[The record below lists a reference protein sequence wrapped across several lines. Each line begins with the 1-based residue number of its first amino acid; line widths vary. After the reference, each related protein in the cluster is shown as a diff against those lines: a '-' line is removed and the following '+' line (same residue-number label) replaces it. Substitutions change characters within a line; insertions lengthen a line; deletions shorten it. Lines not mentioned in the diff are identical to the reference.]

1 MIILK
6 HILYKNNGMRYLE
19 KNIPYKVYEFY
30 FRPLCKFSSYSINN
44 FRNIGISAH
53 IDAGKTTLTERIL
66 YYTGKIK
73 SIHEVRGSDGVGA
86 TMDSME
92 LEREKGITIQSA
104 TTNCVWDVNNKKYNI
119 NIIDTP
125 GHVDFTIE
133 VERSLRVLDSAILV
147 ICGVSGVQSQTLTV
161 NRQMDRYH
169 IPRILFINKLDRDG
183 ANVERTLN
191 TIEKR
196 LNLNTILLQMP
207 IGIEQKFKGVYD
219 LIDRK
224 GYLFKGK
231 NGIILNEIN
240 NKEDIL
246 SIDNSFSFEMMELL
260 RNRIFEK
267 LADVDDEF
275 AEIYLNNDIND
286 ISKNDIYLSIRKSTI
301 KNLVTPIC
309 LGSAKNNVGVQIL
322 LNYVCNFLP
331 SPKEI
336 NNYGYIYSDI
346 QDEKKKNNDIDNDM
360 ENAPPYQSDGHSD
373 KTVINYNNNNN
384 DNNNNNNN
392 FDYTHKDEYQDA
404 KNKSR
409 KKVQL
414 LCDNNL
420 PMVGFLFKIQEDAIY
435 GQMSYFRIYQGKI
448 KKKEMIT
455 NMMTNKKEVI
465 KKIMK
470 MHSNMAQEVNE
481 ACAGDIVA
489 ISGINGSTGTT
500 YTNGIN
506 SNLHLLNIFI
516 PKPVISVAVEIL
528 KKGDMTK
535 LTKAL
540 NKFTKEDP
548 TFYVKTDE
556 QTKETIF
563 EGIGELQ
570 LEIYKE
576 RLKREF
582 NINVNLKNPKIN
594 FKETITKPFE
604 CSYTYKKQKGGAGL
618 YAHVHAIFETIS
630 DNYNDTTHCTFVN
643 EVIGND
649 LPKNFILSIEKAFKE
664 QIEKGYLYNSEIINM
679 KMRLIGG
686 KIHEVDSNDLAFKKA
701 TINLIKEN
709 YQNFCPV
716 LLEPIML
723 VEIISNYEHQSNIL
737 TSITKRKGLV
747 NNIVNNLNIIYIYA
761 DIPLKHMFNYIN
773 EIRAITQGQGTY
785 TMEFSRYEQVSKNDL
800 DEILKQK
807 NTS

>member
-1 MIILK
+1 MLLNAAQCRLTFTVGLNFHK
-6 HILYKNNGMRYLE
+6 DFLNHNDGS
-19 KNIPYKVYEFY
+19 
-30 FRPLCKFSSYSINN
+30 CKFSSDCVENL
-44 FRNIGISAH
+44 RNIGISAH

-86 TMDSME
+86 TMDSMD

-104 TTNCVWDVNNKKYNI
+104 ATNCNWDVNNKKFTI

-133 VERSLRVLDSAILV
+133 VERSLRVLDAGILV

-161 NRQMDRYH
+161 NRQMDRYF

-183 ANVERTLN
+183 ANVERTLS
-191 TIEKR
+191 TIEKK
-196 LNLNTILLQMP
+196 LNLNTVLLQMP

-219 LIDRK
+219 LVHKK

-231 NGIILNEIN
+231 NGVLIQEVKDDEELL
-240 NKEDIL
+240 KHDP
-246 SIDNSFSFEMMELL
+246 SFSIHIRDLL

-267 LADVDDEF
+267 LADRDDEF
-275 AEIYLNNDIND
+275 ADVYLNNDIND
-286 ISKNDIYLSIRKSTI
+286 IRKEDVYDALRRCTI
-301 KNLVTPIC
+301 KNKITPIC
-309 LGSAKNNVGVQIL
+309 LGSAKNNVGIQIL

-331 SPKEI
+331 SPREI
-336 NNYGYIYSDI
+336 SNCGYIYEDANSERNGRNGINDSN
-346 QDEKKKNNDIDNDM
+346 DSNNG
-360 ENAPPYQSDGHSD
+360 S
-373 KTVINYNNNNN
+373 
-384 DNNNNNNN
+384 
-392 FDYTHKDEYQDA
+392 FDYLEKMQGWSEEHTKED
-404 KNKSR
+404 
-409 KKVQL
+409 KVQL
-414 LCDNNL
+414 SCDSTL
-420 PMVGFLFKIQEDAIY
+420 PMVGFLFKIQEDSMH
-435 GQMSYFRIYQGKI
+435 GQMSYFRLYQGKI
-448 KKKEMIT
+448 KKKELIT
-455 NMMTNKKEVI
+455 NMITNKKESI

-470 MHSNMAQEVNE
+470 MHSNTAQEINE
-481 ACAGDIVA
+481 AHAGDIVA
-489 ISGINGSTGTT
+489 INGLSGKTGTT
-500 YTNGIN
+500 YTNGIY
-506 SNLHLLNIFI
+506 SNFHLLNIYV

-528 KKGDMTK
+528 KKGDVLK

-540 NKFTKEDP
+540 SKFTKEDP

-556 QTKETIF
+556 QTKEIIF

-594 FKETITKPFE
+594 FKETITKPYE

-618 YAHVHAIFETIS
+618 YAHVHAIFETVS
-630 DNYNDTTHCTFVN
+630 DNYNDTTHCIFVN

-664 QIEKGYLYNSEIINM
+664 QIEKGYLNSSEIINM

-709 YQNFCPV
+709 YNNFCPV

-747 NNIVNNLNIIYIYA
+747 TNIINNINTVYIYA

-785 TMEFSRYEQVSKNDL
+785 TMEFARYEQVSKNDL
-800 DEILKQK
+800 DEILKLKNQK
-807 NTS
+807 

>member
-6 HILYKNNGMRYLE
+6 HILYKNNGRRFFEKTIPNKIYNFYLSG
-19 KNIPYKVYEFY
+19 
-30 FRPLCKFSSYSINN
+30 LCKFSSCCIDNL
-44 FRNIGISAH
+44 RNIGISAH

-73 SIHEVRGSDGVGA
+73 SIHEVRGNDGVGA

-104 TTNCVWDVNNKKYNI
+104 TTNCVWEINNKKYNI

-183 ANVERTLN
+183 ANVERTLH

-219 LIDRK
+219 LINRK
-224 GYLFKGK
+224 GYLFQGK

-240 NKEDIL
+240 NKEEIL
-246 SIDNSFSFEMMELL
+246 SLDNSFSFEIMELL
-260 RNRIFEK
+260 RNRILEK

-286 ISKNDIYLSIRKSTI
+286 IKKNDIYSSIRKSTI

-336 NNYGYIYSDI
+336 NNYGYIIYSDVLEDKI
-346 QDEKKKNNDIDNDM
+346 KNNDICN
-360 ENAPPYQSDGHSD
+360 ETQNTQQYQSQDQNDISI
-373 KTVINYNNNNN
+373 INYNNQNSINN
-384 DNNNNNNN
+384 
-392 FDYTHKDEYQDA
+392 YTHKDDHHSS
-404 KNKSR
+404 KNKS
-409 KKVQL
+409 KKKIQL

-420 PMVGFLFKIQEDAIY
+420 PMVGFLFKIQEDNMY

-455 NMMTNKKEVI
+455 NMMTNKKEIV

-470 MHSNMAQEVNE
+470 MHSNMAKEVNE
-481 ACAGDIVA
+481 ASAGDIVA
-489 ISGINGSTGTT
+489 ICGINGSTGTT

-506 SNLHLLNIFI
+506 TNLHLLNIFI

-709 YQNFCPV
+709 YHNFCPV

-807 NTS
+807 STA

>member
-1 MIILK
+1 MIGYSRVLVK
-6 HILYKNNGMRYLE
+6 KKLWLFKKRLHNKTFLFLNNSY
-19 KNIPYKVYEFY
+19 N
-30 FRPLCKFSSYSINN
+30 FSSSVENL
-44 FRNIGISAH
+44 RNIGISAH

-73 SIHEVRGSDGVGA
+73 SIHEVRGSDGIGA
-86 TMDSME
+86 TMDSMD

-104 TTNCVWDVNNKKYNI
+104 ATNCNWDVNNKIYTI

-133 VERSLRVLDSAILV
+133 VERSLRVLDAAILV

-161 NRQMDRYH
+161 NRQMDRYF

-183 ANVERTLN
+183 ANVERTLS
-191 TIEKR
+191 TIEKK
-196 LNLNTILLQMP
+196 LNLNTILLQIP
-207 IGIEQKFKGVYD
+207 IGIEQKLKGVYD
-219 LIDRK
+219 LIEKK

-231 NGIILNEIN
+231 NGIFVEEIKEEEIL
-240 NKEDIL
+240 KYDP
-246 SIDNSFSFEMMELL
+246 SFSFQTKELL

-267 LADVDDEF
+267 LADIDDEF

-286 ISKNDIYLSIRKSTI
+286 IKNCDVYDAIRKCTI
-301 KNLVTPIC
+301 KNKLAPIC

-331 SPKEI
+331 SPKDI
-336 NNYGYIYSDI
+336 NNYGFIYKENSNENKSN
-346 QDEKKKNNDIDNDM
+346 QSEKDEEIFNVENSGENLMKNKNKKKV
-360 ENAPPYQSDGHSD
+360 EL
-373 KTVINYNNNNN
+373 K
-384 DNNNNNNN
+384 
-392 FDYTHKDEYQDA
+392 
-404 KNKSR
+404 
-409 KKVQL
+409 
-414 LCDNNL
+414 CDNTL
-420 PMVGFLFKIQEDAIY
+420 PMVGFLFKIQEDSMH

-448 KKKEMIT
+448 KKKDMIT
-455 NMMTNKKEVI
+455 NMITNKKEVV

-470 MHSNMAQEVNE
+470 MHSNMAKEINE
-481 ACAGDIVA
+481 AYAGDIVA
-489 ISGINGSTGTT
+489 INGINGSTGTT

-506 SNLHLLNIFI
+506 ANFHLLNICV

-576 RLKREF
+576 RLKREY

-594 FKETITKPFE
+594 FKETITKPYE

-630 DNYNDTTHCTFVN
+630 DNYNDTTHCIFVN

-709 YQNFCPV
+709 YHNFCPV

-747 NNIVNNLNIIYIYA
+747 INIVNNMNIIYIYA

-785 TMEFSRYEQVSKNDL
+785 TMEFARYEQVSKNDL

-807 NTS
+807 NNK

>member
-1 MIILK
+1 MMARHCVFLLRTN
-6 HILYKNNGMRYLE
+6 LYRTK
-19 KNIPYKVYEFY
+19 KAIPSRAVLFMNSS
-30 FRPLCKFSSYSINN
+30 CNFSSICIDNL
-44 FRNIGISAH
+44 RNIGISAH

-73 SIHEVRGSDGVGA
+73 SIHEVRGTDGIGA
-86 TMDSME
+86 TMDSMD

-104 TTNCVWDVNNKKYNI
+104 ATHCVWDVNNNKYDI

-133 VERSLRVLDSAILV
+133 VERSLRVLDAAVLV

-183 ANVERTLN
+183 ANIERTLE
-191 TIEKR
+191 TIEKK
-196 LNLNTILLQMP
+196 LNLNTILLQIP
-207 IGIEQKFKGVYD
+207 IGIEQKLKGVYD
-219 LIDRK
+219 LVNKK

-231 NGIILNEIN
+231 SGVNVEEIPSDQDVLNIDPSFPIN
-240 NKEDIL
+240 L
-246 SIDNSFSFEMMELL
+246 VELL

-267 LADVDDEF
+267 LADADDEF
-275 AEIYLNNDIND
+275 AEIYLNNDVND
-286 ISKNDIYLSIRKSTI
+286 IKIDDIHKTIRKCTI
-301 KNLVTPIC
+301 LNKIAPIC
-309 LGSAKNNVGVQIL
+309 LGSAKSNVGVQL
-322 LNYVCNFLP
+322 LLDNVCNFLP
-331 SPKEI
+331 SPREVK
-336 NNYGYIYSDI
+336 NYGYVYDGQNIADTDI
-346 QDEKKKNNDIDNDM
+346 
-360 ENAPPYQSDGHSD
+360 
-373 KTVINYNNNNN
+373 VNNNMDTDVENRETN
-384 DNNNNNNN
+384 DNCVQSN
-392 FDYTHKDEYQDA
+392 
-404 KNKSR
+404 KNKR
-409 KKVQL
+409 EVQL
-414 LCDNNL
+414 LCDHSA
-420 PMVGFLFKIQEDAIY
+420 PMVGFLFKIQEDSMH

-448 KKKEMIT
+448 RKKDMIT
-455 NMMTNKKEVI
+455 NMITHKKEVV

-470 MHSNMAQEVNE
+470 MHSNMAQEINE
-481 ACAGDIVA
+481 AHAGDIIA
-489 ISGINGSTGTT
+489 INGITGSTGTT
-500 YTNGIN
+500 YTNGITT
-506 SNLHLLNIFI
+506 NLHLLNIYV

-594 FKETITKPFE
+594 FKETITKPYE

-618 YAHVHAIFETIS
+618 YAHVHAIFETVS
-630 DNYNDTTHCTFVN
+630 DNYNDTPHCQFVN

-649 LPKNFILSIEKAFKE
+649 LPKNFIQSIEKAFKE
-664 QIEKGYLYNSEIINM
+664 QIEKGYLNQSEIINM
-679 KMRLIGG
+679 KMRLISG

-747 NNIVNNLNIIYIYA
+747 TNIVNNMNIIYVYA

-800 DEILKQK
+800 DDILKQANK
-807 NTS
+807 K

>member
-1 MIILK
+1 MIRYNLFFLK
-6 HILYKNNGMRYLE
+6 
-19 KNIPYKVYEFY
+19 KNICVLAKIVHKKKF
-30 FRPLCKFSSYSINN
+30 FFLNSSCKFSSACVENL
-44 FRNIGISAH
+44 RNIGISAH

-86 TMDSME
+86 TMDSMD

-104 TTNCVWDVNNKKYNI
+104 ATNCNWDVNNKKFYI

-133 VERSLRVLDSAILV
+133 VERSLRVLDAAILV

-161 NRQMDRYH
+161 NRQMDRYK

-183 ANVERTLN
+183 ANVERTLT
-191 TIEKR
+191 TIEKK
-196 LNLNTILLQMP
+196 LNLSTIMLQIP
-207 IGIEQKFKGVYD
+207 IGIEQKLKGVYD
-219 LIDRK
+219 LINKK
-224 GYLFKGK
+224 GYLFIGK
-231 NGIILNEIN
+231 NGEIMEEI
-240 NKEDIL
+240 KDDTELLRYDP
-246 SIDNSFSFEMMELL
+246 SFSFQTVELL

-275 AEIYLNNDIND
+275 AELYLNCDLCDI
-286 ISKNDIYLSIRKSTI
+286 KNEDVYNAIRTCTI
-301 KNLVTPIC
+301 KNKITPIC
-309 LGSAKNNVGVQIL
+309 LGSAKNNVGVQML

-331 SPKEI
+331 SPREI
-336 NNYGYIYSDI
+336 TNYGYIYNDLGTHTGRDATTGASCGSNGSIGDI
-346 QDEKKKNNDIDNDM
+346 GGIRDVGDGEEGVVSVAVRQNNKKKV
-360 ENAPPYQSDGHSD
+360 ELQ
-373 KTVINYNNNNN
+373 
-384 DNNNNNNN
+384 
-392 FDYTHKDEYQDA
+392 
-404 KNKSR
+404 
-409 KKVQL
+409 
-414 LCDNNL
+414 CDSSL
-420 PMVGFLFKIQEDAIY
+420 PMVGFLFKIQEDSMH

-448 KKKEMIT
+448 RKKEMIT

-470 MHSNMAQEVNE
+470 MHSNMAQEINE
-481 ACAGDIVA
+481 AHAGDIVA
-489 ISGINGSTGTT
+489 INGINGSTGTT
-500 YTNGIN
+500 YTNGIHAN
-506 SNLHLLNIFI
+506 FHLLNIYV

-556 QTKETIF
+556 QTKEIIF

-618 YAHVHAIFETIS
+618 YAHVHAIFETVS
-630 DNYNDTTHCTFVN
+630 DDYNDTTHCIFVN

-649 LPKNFILSIEKAFKE
+649 LPKNFIISIEKAFKE
-664 QIEKGYLYNSEIINM
+664 QVEKGYLNQSEIINL

-701 TINLIKEN
+701 TIHLIKEN
-709 YQNFCPV
+709 YQHFNPV
-716 LLEPIML
+716 LLEPIMH

-737 TSITKRKGLV
+737 TSVTKRKGLV
-747 NNIVNNLNIIYIYA
+747 TNIVNNMNIIYIHA

-785 TMEFSRYEQVSKNDL
+785 TMEFARYEQVSKNDL
-800 DEILKQK
+800 EEILKQK
-807 NTS
+807 GKK